1 MATDHD
7 RVIDDKGRVTIP
19 KELRER
25 LGLEPGER
33 VRLDVEDGRLVVRLQ
48 VSREEFVET
57 MEGCIDEETLREDA
71 EEIEPTD
78 PLGLDDPLARLDG

>member
-7 RVIDDKGRVTIP
+7 RVIDGKGRVTIP

-33 VRLDVEDGRLVVRLQ
+33 VRLNVEDGRLVVRPQ
-48 VSREEFVET
+48 VSRDEFVEA
-57 MEGCIDEETLREDA
+57 MEGCIHGGTLRDDA
-71 EEIEPTD
+71 EEVEPLD